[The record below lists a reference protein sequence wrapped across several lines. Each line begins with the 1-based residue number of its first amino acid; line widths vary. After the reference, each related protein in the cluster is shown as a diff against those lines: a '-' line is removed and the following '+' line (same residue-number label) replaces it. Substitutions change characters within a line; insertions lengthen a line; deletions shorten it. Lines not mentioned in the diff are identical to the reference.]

1 MLQLI
6 EISLICTGIH
16 VSFMEGMIFD
26 SWIKKIIEIILHTI
40 IIIPVLFFTLIINFI
55 GVGINYDFI
64 QEKIY
69 EWLIKPIYDCL
80 PCMASVWTILIMRE
94 IDIKSIVIVCGM
106 NAIIASV
113 LQFFANSKLPE

>member
-16 VSFMEGMIFD
+16 VSFMEGMIF
-26 SWIKKIIEIILHTI
+26 SKIRLDLILDIFRHTYNDYSKIDKIVEIIT
-40 IIIPVLFFTLIINFI
+40 
-55 GVGINYDFI
+55 
-64 QEKIY
+64 
-69 EWLIKPIYDCL
+69 KPLYDCL